1 MKDVLLD
8 VRDLAV
14 AFSGMGGKR
23 SVRDVSLTIARGE
36 TVSIVGESGSGKSV
50 SMRAVMGL
58 LPDPAIVSGSA
69 RLLGQELIG
78 AAPQTLRSVRGSRIA
93 MIFQDPLTALN
104 PLLTVGDQIAEAILI
119 HNPDV
124 SSRQARQRAMQLL
137 KDVAIPFPEKRLDQY
152 PHEFSGGMR
161 QRIVIAIAIANKP
174 DLIIADE
181 PTTALDVTVQAEIL
195 DLLRRLCMQN
205 GTGLA
210 LITHDL
216 GVVAGIAERVYV
228 MYAGSVVEAAHV
240 DDIFERPVH
249 PYTRGLLGS
258 LPDLAGHSRR
268 LTDIGG
274 TPPTANALPSG
285 CAFHPRCT
293 FAEAVCEAQVPVL
306 HTHGASQVACHIAGR
321 LPSYKAEIDK
331 VC

>member
-1 MKDVLLD
+1 MSEILLEM
-8 VRDLAV
+8 RGIAV
-14 AFSGMGGKR
+14 AFAGMGEKK
-23 SVRDVSLTIARGE
+23 SVRDVSLSIAPGE

-58 LPDPAIVSGSA
+58 LPDSAIVSGSA
-69 RLLGQELIG
+69 RFMGQELIG
-78 AAPQTLRSVRGSRIA
+78 AETQTLRRVRGSRIA

-104 PLLTVGDQIAEAILI
+104 PLLTIGDQVVEAIRI

-124 SSRQARQRAMQLL
+124 SLRQGRERALKLL

-195 DLLRRLCMQN
+195 DLLRQLCRQN
-205 GTGLA
+205 GAGLV

-216 GVVAGIAERVYV
+216 GVVAGMAERVYV
-228 MYAGSVVEAAHV
+228 MYAGSIVEAAAV
-240 DDIFERPVH
+240 DDIFDRPAH

-258 LPDLAGHSRR
+258 LPNMDKHSRR
-268 LTDIGG
+268 LSDIGG
-274 TPPTANALPSG
+274 SPPTANALPPG
-285 CAFHPRCT
+285 CAFHPRCA
-293 FAEAVCEAQVPVL
+293 FAEAICAKEAPSLQSYA
-306 HTHGASQVACHIAGR
+306 ASQVACHLAGR
-321 LPSYKAEIDK
+321 LPSFGTEIETA
-331 VC
+331 C